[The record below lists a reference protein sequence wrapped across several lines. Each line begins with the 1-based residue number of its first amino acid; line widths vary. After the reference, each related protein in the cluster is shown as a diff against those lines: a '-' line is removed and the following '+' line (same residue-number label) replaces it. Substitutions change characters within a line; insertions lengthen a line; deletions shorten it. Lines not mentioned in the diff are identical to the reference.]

1 MFKCLLAAGGDF
13 LTVTHDKSSDK
24 LTVSIDRTKISTHG
38 KPAIASLMLKL
49 HIWRC
54 TADANACREYYVPL
68 TEPTGVYLEWR
79 RIMLAKQT
87 ARQVFVQPNTFIS
100 DGEVFLKEYEP
111 TVEGMI
117 QSWAERMRMIREETE
132 TRPIKAN

>member
-1 MFKCLLAAGGDF
+1 MFRCLLAAGGDF
-13 LTVTHDKSSDK
+13 LTVTHDKSSDE
-24 LTVSIDRTKISTHG
+24 LTVSIDQTKISTHG
-38 KPAIASLMLKL
+38 KPAIARLMLKL

-54 TADANACREYYVPL
+54 TADVKECREYYVQL

-79 RIMLAKQT
+79 RIILAKQT

-100 DGEVFLKEYEP
+100 GGEVFLKEYEP

-117 QSWAERMRMIREETE
+117 QSWAERMKMIREETE
-132 TRPIKAN
+132 K

>member
-1 MFKCLLAAGGDF
+1 LKAHFAMFKCLLAAGGDF
-13 LTVTHDKSSDK
+13 LTITNDNSSN
-24 LTVSIDRTKISTHG
+24 
-38 KPAIASLMLKL
+38 KL

-54 TADANACREYYVPL
+54 TADVKECREYYVQL

-87 ARQVFVQPNTFIS
+87 ARQVFVQPNTYIS
-100 DGEVFLKEYEP
+100 GGEVFLKEYEP

-117 QSWAERMRMIREETE
+117 QSWAERMRMIGQDME
-132 TRPIKAN
+132 K